1 MVMEQ
6 AELELL
12 LLLAAAGQGQGRA
25 WPWLAEAR
33 PLAASLLPPATPP
46 PQTPKLAMSLRSVG
60 MKKDL
65 GLE

>member
-33 PLAASLLPPATPP
+33 PPAATGRSQVDPEAGRQRPCRLLEEG
-46 PQTPKLAMSLRSVG
+46 R
-60 MKKDL
+60 DL